1 MSYGYNKRK
10 RGASW
15 AVGMA
20 ANGVQRWMRRT
31 RRRPTVRAPLRTRR
45 GGRTRTAG
53 RRKMRRSKHMGTKG
67 HRKRYIRSYR
77 RPNFAAR
84 VHKAINSQ
92 TNYHNVCAYELK
104 WEANEQN
111 TIECRFNPGANNL
124 LVDGNHSMYEI
135 FKNLFG
141 TFPDTDEEKKFML
154 EWVSIRLQIKNN
166 TETKTNLKI
175 SEVGVRRSWDGD
187 GADSAIAQWQSTLA
201 QYTSP
206 NTALASLE
214 VGNDVP
220 HTRNDFNRNFWKK
233 DRIIVLDPGQIK
245 TITVFKRI
253 NKVIWSGDVVK
264 GSYNTSAALH
274 NKPYLPGVTTTFF
287 LTAYGNP
294 AEAWTTEQVG
304 ICTNPGTITVVATHA
319 TAVRKN
325 AESTPNKV
333 KLPNGVSNDLFNP
346 LGVDLAAGTQC
357 RIVQEDGDETM
368 VDQSIIP

>member
-10 RGASW
+10 RGAAW

-20 ANGVQRWMRRT
+20 ANGVQRWIRRT
-31 RRRPTVRAPLRTRR
+31 RRRPTMRAPLRPRR

-53 RRKMRRSKHMGTKG
+53 RKKMRRSRHMGTKG
-67 HRKRYIRSYR
+67 HRKRHIRSYR
-77 RPNFAAR
+77 RPSFAAR

-92 TNYHNVCAYELK
+92 TNYHSVNAYELK
-104 WEANEQN
+104 WAANQQN
-111 TIECRFNPGANNL
+111 TIECRFNPGANDNL
-124 LVDGNHSMYEI
+124 GDGNHSMYEI
-135 FKNLFG
+135 FANLFNG
-141 TFPDTDEEKKFML
+141 FPDTDEERKIML

-175 SEVGVRRSWDGD
+175 SEVGVRRNWDGD
-187 GADSAIAQWQSTLA
+187 GAESALGQWQSTLG

-206 NTALASLE
+206 NTPTAYLQ

-245 TITVFKRI
+245 TITVFKRT

-264 GSYNTSAALH
+264 GATTSGVLH

-294 AEAWTTEQVG
+294 AEAWNTEQVG

-325 AESTPNKV
+325 AETSPNKV
-333 KLPNGVSNDLFNP
+333 NLPNGVNP
-346 LGVDLAAGTQC
+346 TVTNPVGIDLAAGTQC

-368 VDQSIIP
+368 VDQPITI